1 MKYEVTVV
9 KTGYI
14 YVEADSKDEAMSIAD
29 NQSESA
35 VNWCDYWGVTDA
47 IEDEDPDFHEE
58 VCGYIR
64 K

>member
-35 VNWCDYWGVTDA
+35 VNWCDSWGSNRRYRGRR
-47 IEDEDPDFHEE
+47 P
-58 VCGYIR
+58 
-64 K
+64 